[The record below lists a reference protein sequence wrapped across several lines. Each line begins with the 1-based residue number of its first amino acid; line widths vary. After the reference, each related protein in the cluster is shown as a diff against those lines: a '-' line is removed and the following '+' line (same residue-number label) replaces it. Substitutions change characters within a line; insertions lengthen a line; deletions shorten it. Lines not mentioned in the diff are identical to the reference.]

1 MIEIWREILEFPEY
15 EVSNTGFV
23 RNKKTKRV
31 LKGYLN
37 RPGGYLK
44 VNINGQ
50 RLYVHRL
57 VFETFGRYLRENER
71 VMFYDK
77 NHENTCINN
86 LYVAE
91 KGYGYIDDLWEDF
104 Y

>member
-1 MIEIWREILEFPEY
+1 MVEIWREILELPEY

-23 RNKKTKRV
+23 RNKKTGRI

-44 VNINGQ
+44 INVDSK

-57 VFETFGRYLRENER
+57 VFETFGRYLRDSER
-71 VMFYDK
+71 VMFLDG

-86 LYVAE
+86 LYASE
-91 KGYGYIDDLWEDF
+91 KGYRYLEDPWEDF